1 MVYQC
6 NNEKFLVIFHFP
18 HVSVPHFR
26 HLISVLTPIY
36 WTVAKELDGA
46 YNGFSLTEGDFTREV
61 QVEYTTGK
69 FSCFLY
75 IARHGFPR

>member
-1 MVYQC
+1 M
-6 NNEKFLVIFHFP
+6 
-18 HVSVPHFR
+18 PHFR

-69 FSCFLY
+69 LSELLDNGEGGLGL
-75 IARHGFPR
+75 R